1 MFRIQGRTVVTVC
14 VLFANGIAFAQK
26 APSAPDHPWD
36 NVAAAPQLKAPPRPA
51 PVVVMDPAKVYTLAE
66 LVNIAEQNNP
76 DTRVAWQSARAR
88 AADVGIAE
96 STLYPT
102 LAAAVVAETSRFGVL
117 FGPYFVRQT
126 VDSYTPTF
134 LVDYDIF
141 DLQRSQEIAITRN
154 NLLAANFQ
162 FNDTH
167 RRVIFQVMDAYY
179 RLLDSKGQQEA
190 AEANLKNAQTV
201 RQAAEARLDNG
212 LATKPDVLEARSA
225 EARAD
230 YDLQAAIGNTEI
242 AHGDLATAIGIS
254 PTTPFQVESIQ
265 QIKLPDAISQTVES
279 SIDKALAQ
287 RPDLLERV
295 AQLRATN
302 SEVSSAKRAYAPKL
316 GFKGSAGMS
325 RAYGEQYPTPNY
337 GVYSPTF
344 NPWDAELSLT
354 WTLFDGLNREKRLAR
369 AEADRKQAEA
379 SLQSIRDLIE
389 NQVWA
394 AYSTA
399 RTALRQQRAAA
410 ALLESATE
418 SYNAALESYNYGVR
432 SQIDVVSAQKT
443 LADARTADVS
453 ARTQLLTGMAAL
465 SFETGDLLYAKV
477 P

>member
-1 MFRIQGRTVVTVC
+1 MFRNQGRTVVILC
-14 VLFANGIAFAQK
+14 VLLANGIAFAQK
-26 APSAPDHPWD
+26 APSAPDRPWD
-36 NVAAAPQLKAPPRPA
+36 NATAAPQWKVPPRPTPA
-51 PVVVMDPAKVYTLAE
+51 VTMDPAKVYTLAE
-66 LVNIAEQNNP
+66 LINIAEQNNP
-76 DTRVAWQSARAR
+76 DTRVAWQNARAR

-102 LAAAVVAETSRFGVL
+102 LAAAVLAETSRFGVL

-126 VDSYTPTF
+126 VDSYAPTF
-134 LVDYDIF
+134 LVDYVIF
-141 DLQRSQEIAITRN
+141 DLQRSQEIAITRA

-190 AEANLKNAQTV
+190 AEANMKNAQTV

-242 AHGDLATAIGIS
+242 AHGDVATAIGIS
-254 PTTPFQVESIQ
+254 PTVPFQVESIHD
-265 QIKLPDAISQTVES
+265 IKLPDAISETVEG
-279 SIDKALAQ
+279 SIDKALVQ

-295 AQLRATN
+295 SQLRAT
-302 SEVSSAKRAYAPKL
+302 SAELSSAKRAYAPKL
-316 GFKGSAGMS
+316 GFKGSGGMAA
-325 RAYGEQYPTPNY
+325 AYGQQYPTPNY
-337 GVYSPTF
+337 GVYSGTF

-354 WTLFDGLNREKRLAR
+354 WTLFDGLNREKRVAR

-379 SLQSIRDLIE
+379 SLQAARDQIE
-389 NQVWA
+389 NQVWT

-399 RTALRQQRAAA
+399 RTALREQRAAA

-443 LADARTADVS
+443 LADARTADVT
-453 ARTQLLTGMAAL
+453 ARTQLLTGLAAL
-465 SFETGDLLYAKV
+465 SFQTGDLLYGKV